1 MLKHYSNKKI
11 IFLFLFPALA
21 IYAGLALWP
30 ILQSI
35 RFSFFEWPGIQ
46 GVDLKFV
53 GLKNFRTMLSS
64 AKFWLSVRNVLQFI
78 GLNLVLQ
85 ILFGYGLALMVTKYY
100 PGFKFFKMAFFCPV
114 VLPLT
119 ATALLWNFIYFP
131 NNIGILNQFLERAGL
146 GALKTGWLITPQ
158 TALNAV
164 TVANVWTGFGYHLV
178 IGIAALSA
186 VPDSILESAMIDGA
200 TGLKKF
206 FYVTLPL
213 IWQPVVVSV
222 VLITTGS
229 MKNFDIIFVMT
240 EGGPNGLTHVPSTLM
255 YYEAFK
261 YDHYGLGSAISVFI
275 FAASLLLAWV
285 LIRVMRRETIEY

>member
-21 IYAGLALWP
+21 IYVGLAVWP

-53 GLKNFRTMLSS
+53 GLKNFRTMFAS
-64 AKFWLSVRNVLQFI
+64 AKFWLSGRNVLQFI

-85 ILFGYGLALMVTKYY
+85 ILFGYGLALMVAKYY
-100 PGFKFFKMAFFCPV
+100 RGFKFFKMAFFCPV

-131 NNIGILNQFLERAGL
+131 NNIGILNQFLEGVGL

-178 IGIAALSA
+178 IGFAALAA
-186 VPDSILESAMIDGA
+186 VPDGILESAMIDGA

-206 FYVTLPL
+206 FHVTLPL
-213 IWQPVVVSV
+213 IWQPVIISV

-240 EGGPNGLTHVPSTLM
+240 EGGPNGMTHVPSTLM

-261 YDHYGLGSAISVFI
+261 YGHYGLGSAISVFI
-275 FAASLLLAWV
+275 FAKSLLLAWV
-285 LIRVMRRETIEY
+285 SMRVMRRETVEY